1 VHGVA
6 KVAAKRAPDLGEH
19 NVEVLQELG
28 FDAKEIERLRTSGV
42 IGSPTASAQAASKR
56 TAVAA

>member
-19 NVEVLQELG
+19 DDEVLKELG
-28 FDAKEIERLRTSGV
+28 FAANEIEQLRASGV
-42 IGSPTASAQAASKR
+42 IGKPTAPAKAA
-56 TAVAA
+56 